1 MDMTMEERISQ
12 RHKDILANFE
22 RRKKIRQINVTTDDS
37 EVGLSVILC
46 IIISFDGLSLFL
58 SCIRLPPWKFCLL

>member
-46 IIISFDGLSLFL
+46 III
-58 SCIRLPPWKFCLL
+58 